1 MSNIL
6 PQPDNVQYQQR
17 SCSTDAWLGSV
28 AHLMRSP
35 RTIPRALWGALG
47 PYEEPLRLVPSE
59 KRGAAAAQPQ
69 PQPTEDDLGSAADGL
84 QQEVRP
90 QRCWAT
96 GKQKYSETDT
106 PGPSEVHFVI
116 LLVYH
121 PAKQGPKQH
130 QLWPIQTIAEI
141 HPLSSTFILF
151 SPFHPLSSTYIH
163 FHPL

>member
-1 MSNIL
+1 MSKIST
-6 PQPDNVQYQQR
+6 QPSNVQYLHR

-69 PQPTEDDLGSAADGL
+69 PQPSEDDLRSSADGL

-96 GKQKYSETDT
+96 GKQKHRKTDS
-106 PGPSEVHFVI
+106 PRPSIICIFT
-116 LLVYH
+116 
-121 PAKQGPKQH
+121 A
-130 QLWPIQTIAEI
+130 
-141 HPLSSTFILF
+141 LSRKNKGQNSPSY
-151 SPFHPLSSTYIH
+151 SPFMLLYTLDGVGPVDNRPSTD
-163 FHPL
+163 